1 MEQVESSTEQEQ
13 DSLKACLAVGC
24 ASEQKHDEHLP
35 RSGNLITRHW
45 RGEYSLARSY
55 WINGTLVT
63 VAGMAA
69 LWALQ
74 VVMKGAAIG
83 PMMSCAMII
92 SLYGLLLVVTV
103 WQVVGIWR
111 SASRHVTRGG
121 TAFWAT
127 AARILVAIGL
137 IQTLASVVTEG
148 VPVIRSTLTLA
159 LGQSPIPPYRLS
171 LMRDDTELE
180 LAGGIPFGTFA
191 ALKKSLDEH
200 PRVTIIHL
208 NSSGGLVK
216 EAMSIADLIR
226 TRGLKTYTSGD
237 CISACT
243 LAFLAGQ
250 ERLLGE
256 KGRIGFHSP
265 SLVGS
270 NQPNSELN
278 DVFSRA
284 LKSRG
289 ASPVFIFKAITTSPD
304 KLWFPDNAELK
315 REYIITDVVDSR
327 NYATSP
333 GMPRQDGQGLERYL
347 QGTPVLQAIA
357 RHDPGRYTAL
367 KESLDTG
374 VRQGLSSTELQRLA
388 NEKLREAVPDYL
400 RKAPGPELAHYWE
413 TQLAEMAALE
423 TINPQYCVDFAL
435 GNPSGRLPD
444 FQQLLPMKLLMSD
457 VDALAALIEAAS
469 LTPRSSMNTSQA
481 QQDLRLALGRLE
493 DKQPGALEVLRDQA
507 KYRDQPKLICE
518 SFSGMYREFLAVE
531 GAERVGDVFRLLLSG
546 ANPSSEK

>member
-1 MEQVESSTEQEQ
+1 MEQIDSSTVQGQ
-13 DSLKACLAVGC
+13 DSQKARVVTDRG
-24 ASEQKHDEHLP
+24 SEQPHGEHLP
-35 RSGNLITRHW
+35 RSGNFMTRHW

-55 WINGTLVT
+55 WINGMLVN

-69 LWALQ
+69 SWALQ
-74 VVMKGAAIG
+74 VAMKGVAID

-92 SLYGLLLVVTV
+92 LLYGLLLVVTV

-111 SASRHVTRGG
+111 SASLHVARGG

-137 IQTLASVVTEG
+137 MQTLASVVTEG
-148 VPVIRSTLTLA
+148 IPVIRSTLTLA

-180 LAGGIPFGTFA
+180 LAGGISFGTFA
-191 ALKKSLDEH
+191 ALQKSLDEH
-200 PRVTIIHL
+200 PDVRIIHL

-226 TRGLKTYTSGD
+226 SRELTTYTSGD

-270 NQPNSELN
+270 NQPNFDLN
-278 DVFSRA
+278 AVFSQA

-289 ASPVFIFKAITTSPD
+289 ASPVFIFKAMTTPPD

-327 NYATSP
+327 NYATSLVAP
-333 GMPRQDGQGLERYL
+333 SRDEQGLERYL
-347 QGTPVLQAIA
+347 QGAPVLQAIA
-357 RHDPGRYTAL
+357 RHDPVRYTAL
-367 KESLDTG
+367 KESLDMG
-374 VRQGLSSTELQRLA
+374 GRQGLSPTELHRLA
-388 NEKLREAVPDYL
+388 DEKLREAIPDYL
-400 RKAPGPELAHYWE
+400 RKAPGPELVRYWE
-413 TQLAEMAALE
+413 TQIAEMAALE
-423 TINPQYCVDFAL
+423 AINPQHCVDFAMD
-435 GNPSGRLPD
+435 NSSARLAD
-444 FQQLLPMKLLMSD
+444 VQQLLPMSLLTAD
-457 VDALAALIEAAS
+457 VDALTALIEAAS
-469 LTPRSSMNTSQA
+469 LRPHSSINTPQA

-493 DKQPGALEVLRDQA
+493 GKQPGALEVIRDQT
-507 KYRDQPKLICE
+507 KYRDQPKVICE

-531 GAERVGDVFRLLLSG
+531 GAERAGDVFRFLLSG
-546 ANPSSEK
+546 TSPSNGK